1 MLGAAFK
8 PNSDDIR
15 DSPALDVAVQ
25 IAEQGGQVTVYDP
38 AALSNARAAHP
49 HLGYAESALEAAQ
62 GAEVVLLLTEWQEF
76 VALDP
81 EELGE
86 VVTARTIVDGRNAL
100 DADTWR
106 EAGWDYRALGR
117 P

>member
-1 MLGAAFK
+1 M
-8 PNSDDIR
+8 
-15 DSPALDVAVQ
+15 
-25 IAEQGGQVTVYDP
+25 
-38 AALSNARAAHP
+38 
-49 HLGYAESALEAAQ
+49 EAAQ

-81 EELGE
+81 EELGT
-86 VVTARTIVDGRNAL
+86 VVAARTIVDGRNAL